1 MELANGGLPKSL
13 TNRIQASRREFLLGE
28 LGPLR
33 VRVNEVC
40 LSSDDL
46 QTVYSRS
53 QENEEI
59 CEEDEEM
66 GKRDGEESTM
76 IREERV
82 RLQLPE

>member
-1 MELANGGLPKSL
+1 MRKEVLKGTRQNAFPLTFPETRTGVLPITFQTK
-13 TNRIQASRREFLLGE
+13 FLRKYDYAG
-28 LGPLR
+28 
-33 VRVNEVC
+33 
-40 LSSDDL
+40 
-46 QTVYSRS
+46 RS

-82 RLQLPE
+82 